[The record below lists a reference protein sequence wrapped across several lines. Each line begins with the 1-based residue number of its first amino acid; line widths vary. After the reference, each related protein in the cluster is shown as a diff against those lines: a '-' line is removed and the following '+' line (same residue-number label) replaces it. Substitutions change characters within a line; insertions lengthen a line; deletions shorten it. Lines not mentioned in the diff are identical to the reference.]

1 MQYLLDTCVLS
12 DFVRSNS
19 NTIQKIKS
27 LSPNNFCLSAITIM
41 EMQYSILRLHSSKKA
56 IAVKTVTDEFIN
68 SVTVWDF
75 TNSTAIVAANIR
87 MLLNDIGEL
96 IGAYDILIAAT
107 AIDQELILVGSNIRE
122 FRKIKGLRIENWR
135 S

>member
-12 DFVRSNS
+12 DFVRGNA

-27 LSPNNFCLSAITIM
+27 LSPNNFCLSAITIV

-68 SVTVWDF
+68 NRSDTHF
-75 TNSTAIVAANIR
+75 PSMLSSFSRSNNTASYISPPPRSTTHNTQRAHVR
-87 MLLNDIGEL
+87 
-96 IGAYDILIAAT
+96 
-107 AIDQELILVGSNIRE
+107 
-122 FRKIKGLRIENWR
+122 
-135 S
+135 